1 MTVQEFPENSQL
13 SSLTTKAVASI
24 SAYEAAKT
32 EKARHDALE
41 AATRL
46 VRALEEPS
54 DAIYK
59 LFASVWPGFLQFS
72 YLVLI
77 SGTKA
82 CCSNGH

>member
-1 MTVQEFPENSQL
+1 MAIQEFSSL

-24 SAYEAAKT
+24 DEYKAAKT

-59 LFASVWPGFLQFS
+59 LFASVWPGFPQFS

-77 SGTKA
+77 LATKA
-82 CCSNGH
+82 CCSHGH